1 MELSALRLSS
11 VHKELP
17 YNNYMPKFRIVKE
30 SRHRNSR
37 LAKAKYYIQRK
48 WLFGWHDI
56 VPYDIDSE
64 FYGRGLSW
72 DTFEEALEVYR
83 EIEEVLKINRK
94 EPEVVWPKP
103 EPGSYYP

>member
-1 MELSALRLSS
+1 
-11 VHKELP
+11 
-17 YNNYMPKFRIVKE
+17 MPKFRIVKE
-30 SRHRNSR
+30 YRHRNSR

-48 WLFGWHDI
+48 WWLFGWQDI